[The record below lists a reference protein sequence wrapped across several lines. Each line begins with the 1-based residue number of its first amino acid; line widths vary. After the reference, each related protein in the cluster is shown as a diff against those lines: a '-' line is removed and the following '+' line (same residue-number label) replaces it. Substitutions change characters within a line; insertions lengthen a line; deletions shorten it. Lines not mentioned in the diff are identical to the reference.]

1 MNITIAG
8 AGYVG
13 LVTGVCLSHK
23 GQNSFIMTEW
33 EEIKAY
39 RPEQYAHYMNT
50 PIVIDGRNC
59 YPTKIFDGSG
69 VLYDSIG
76 RRTVNDNIVDW
87 V

>member
-1 MNITIAG
+1 MHITIVG

-13 LVTGVCLSHK
+13 LVTGVCLSRK

-39 RPEQYAHYMNT
+39 RPKQYVQYMNT
-50 PIVIDGRNC
+50 PIVTDGRNC
-59 YPTKIFDGSG
+59 YPTKIFAGSG

-76 RRTVNDNIVDW
+76 RRTVNDDIVDG